1 MPFPLADG
9 YRALDRSALSGVPID
24 AARTLLGCVIVI
36 PAEDVTATITE
47 VEAYGGPAGQR
58 YPDPAAHCFM
68 GPTDRNRAMF
78 GPAGHWYIYRSYG
91 IHFCAN
97 ITSATDGTG
106 GGVLVRSVRIER
118 GMDAVRRRRGEK
130 PAAAGLGRGPG
141 NVGQAL
147 GLDLDD
153 YGADALDPSSRV
165 FVAQPVNVEPDK
177 DIHAGPRV
185 GVRRAANRP
194 WRLWLPDDSV
204 STYRRHKKAVE
215 EF

>member
-1 MPFPLADG
+1 M
-9 YRALDRSALSGVPID
+9 
-24 AARTLLGCVIVI
+24 
-36 PAEDVTATITE
+36 
-47 VEAYGGPAGQR
+47 
-58 YPDPAAHCFM
+58 
-68 GPTDRNRAMF
+68 
-78 GPAGHWYIYRSYG
+78 
-91 IHFCAN
+91 
-97 ITSATDGTG
+97 
-106 GGVLVRSVRIER
+106 LVRSVRIEQ

-130 PAAAGLGRGPG
+130 PAVAGLGRGPG

-147 GLDLDD
+147 GLDLGD

-165 FVAQPVNVEPDK
+165 FVARPVSVKPDK

>member
-1 MPFPLADG
+1 M
-9 YRALDRSALSGVPID
+9 
-24 AARTLLGCVIVI
+24 LLGCVIVI
-36 PAEDVTATITE
+36 PAEDVIATITE
-47 VEAYGGPAGQR
+47 VEAYGGPADQR

-68 GPTDRNRAMF
+68 GPTERNRAMF

-106 GGVLVRSVRIER
+106 GGVLVRSVRIEQ

-130 PAAAGLGRGPG
+130 PAVAGLGRGPG

-147 GLDLDD
+147 GLDLND

-165 FVAQPVNVEPDK
+165 FVAQPESINPDK

-204 STYRRHKKAVE
+204 SAYRRHKKAVE

>member
-1 MPFPLADG
+1 MPFPLPDG
-9 YRALDRSALSGVPID
+9 YSALDRTVLSGAPIE
-24 AARTLLGCVIVI
+24 AAKTLLGCVIVI
-36 PAEDVTATITE
+36 PTEHVIATITE
-47 VEAYGGPAGQR
+47 VEAYGGR

-68 GPTDRNRAMF
+68 GPTARNRARF

-106 GGVLVRSVRIER
+106 GGVLVRSVRIEQ
-118 GMDAVRRRRGEK
+118 GMDAVRSRRGEK
-130 PAAAGLGRGPG
+130 PAVAGLGRGPG

-147 GLDLDD
+147 GLDLND
-153 YGADALDPSSRV
+153 YGADALDSSSRV
-165 FVAQPVNVEPDK
+165 FVAQPVNADSVR

-194 WRLWLPDDSV
+194 WRLWLPYDSV
-204 STYRRHKKAVE
+204 SAYRRHKKAVE
-215 EF
+215 AF